1 MTTDYMALPDTAT
14 VFDAIEMLR
23 NFEGGIETVSTIYL
37 VSDGEKLVGAVPLPK
52 LVLSSPTESLKTLSA
67 EPISVHFGASEKEVA
82 EMFDKYNLLT
92 LPVLDEDGKLTG
104 VITAD
109 DVISLLRSKL

>member
-1 MTTDYMALPDTAT
+1 
-14 VFDAIEMLR
+14 MLR

-52 LVLSSPTESLKTLSA
+52 LVLSAPTESLKALSA
-67 EPISVHFGASEKEVA
+67 EPISVHVGANEREVA
-82 EMFDKYNLLT
+82 ETFDKYNLLT